1 MQRRAALRCFM
12 THAIQY
18 DNIPSIPS
26 RNGGGY
32 GGAALKARMEIAV
45 CNRHKFPPPPSPHP
59 PQPPAGN
66 LTNRKYFRGF
76 TRLRFMLTASGGG
89 VCMAVEIQ
97 W

>member
-1 MQRRAALRCFM
+1 MQRRAALRCLM

-26 RNGGGY
+26 RNGGGC

-45 CNRHKFPPPPSPHP
+45 CNRHKFSPPLTQTTSESHK
-59 PQPPAGN
+59 PQVFPWFY
-66 LTNRKYFRGF
+66 LVRTVV
-76 TRLRFMLTASGGG
+76 RFMLTASGGG
-89 VCMAVEIQ
+89 VYMAVEIQ

>member
-1 MQRRAALRCFM
+1 MQRRAALRCFT

-26 RNGGGY
+26 RNGGGC

-45 CNRHKFPPPPSPHP
+45 CNRHKFPP

-89 VCMAVEIQ
+89 VCMAVEIL